1 MEKQLR
7 FELRLYPNAGSING
21 IVLSYLQKCQK
32 EDWSRNEKIMQSILA
47 FWLPFAA
54 AEVTDKE
61 EEEIKALA
69 LSSINRLQCHIQ
81 YLREVF
87 KIAQPTGYF
96 NYVNDFSVAQSSPVK
111 VELDELSERS
121 DFSEEEELL
130 DFLQE

>member
-61 EEEIKALA
+61 EEEIKTLA

-81 YLREVF
+81 YLREFF